1 MSDVSAIKN
10 ELKRIKTSKENNS
23 PSDTSD
29 LVIMSALRKCFY
41 ATHKPEEEAKM
52 VLAIQKKNGEALERV
67 GLHASAMIHED
78 GFCYRQQVLSLFFK
92 MSQGEDLS
100 LKSKCIFEEGNAI
113 HEKWQRLFIRGG
125 LGTYKDM
132 DCTRLKPEYDLSYTP
147 DAILTIGKKQYICE
161 IKSMNTFSYQ
171 KAKGHP
177 AGRKQCQLYQYLSGI
192 HNGFVLMED
201 KNSQDFKI
209 EIVPYDFSEIAIAVE
224 HLEAIQEYK
233 KIFIDTKKPPARC
246 KDCKSYDCKRAIN
259 CQMRDACW
267 NKGMGRIKLN
277 K

>member
-10 ELKRIKTSKENNS
+10 EIKKIKSMNVQDS
-23 PSDTSD
+23 SD
-29 LVIMSALRKCFY
+29 LVILSALNKCFY

-52 VLAIQKKNGEALERV
+52 VLAIQKKNGEALERI
-67 GLHASAMIHED
+67 GLHASAMIHEKD
-78 GFCYRQQVLSLFFK
+78 FCYRQQVLSLFFK

-132 DCTRLKPEYDLSYTP
+132 DATQLKEEYDLSFTP
-147 DAILTIGKKQYICE
+147 DAILTIGKKKYICE
-161 IKSMNTFSYQ
+161 IKSMNTFAFQ
-171 KAKGHP
+171 KSKGHP
-177 AGRKQCQLYQYLSGI
+177 SGRKQCMLYQYLTGI
-192 HNGFVLMED
+192 HRGFVLMED
-201 KNSQDFKI
+201 KNTQEFKI
-209 EIVPYDFSEIAIAVE
+209 EMVPYDFSEIATAVE

-233 KIFIDTKKPPARC
+233 RNFIENKKPPKRC
-246 KDCKSYDCKRAIN
+246 SNCKSYDCKRAKD

-267 NKGMGRIKLN
+267 NKGMGRIKI